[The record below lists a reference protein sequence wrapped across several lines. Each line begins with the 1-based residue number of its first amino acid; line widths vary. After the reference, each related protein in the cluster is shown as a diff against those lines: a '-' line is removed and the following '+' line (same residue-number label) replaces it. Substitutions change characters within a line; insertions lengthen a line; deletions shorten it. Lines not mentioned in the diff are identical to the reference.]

1 MGWVLAGRVARGRSE
16 IARGWLEVEEA
27 EVLAVAPG
35 PPPPDRTVVDVGEGL
50 IAPGFVD
57 LHVHGGA
64 GHTLS
69 GATPAV
75 VAEELEAIAAF
86 HATHGTTAL
95 VATTVTEGPAR
106 LLAAAAGVAL
116 VRRRTGSA
124 PAEAARRAEVL
135 GLHLEGPWLAPSRA
149 GAQTPED
156 LRRPSVAEFDELMAA
171 AEGALRIVTIAPEL
185 EGGTAFVRHVAER
198 GAVVS
203 VGHTEANYEEVR
215 RAIAAGA
222 RHLTHAG
229 NAMAGIDRRRPGPL
243 VAALL
248 DPAVTLEVIAD
259 GLHVHPGLL
268 QLLAAVAGPRLVL
281 VTDAI
286 AAAGAAD
293 GRYRLGRLDVVVEGG
308 RASLADRPDTLA
320 GSTLTMER
328 AVRTLHRAG
337 VGLPE
342 ALFAASGAPAA
353 VLGLEGHKGCLSP
366 GADADLVVLDEQ
378 LDVVA
383 TVVGGRVVH
392 DPGGRFEAP
401 GPPIG

>member
-1 MGWVLAGRVARGRSE
+1 MGWVLAGRVARGRGEVVLGWVE
-16 IARGWLEVEEA
+16 IDGREV
-27 EVLAVAPG
+27 VAVGVGA
-35 PPPPDRTVVDVGEGL
+35 PPPGRTVVDLGEAV

-57 LHVHGGA
+57 LHVHGGD

-69 GATPAV
+69 GETPRAV
-75 VAEELEAIAAF
+75 ADELDAIARF

-95 VATTVTEGPAR
+95 VATTVTEAPAR
-106 LLAAAAGVAL
+106 LAAAAAGVAL
-116 VRRRTGSA
+116 VRR
-124 PAEAARRAEVL
+124 EAASRSPGASFGAEVL

-156 LRRPSVAEFDELMAA
+156 LRTPSAAEFDQLMAA
-171 AEGALRIVTIAPEL
+171 AEGAVRIVTVAPEL
-185 EGGTAFVRHVAER
+185 EGGAAFVRHAVQR

-203 VGHTEANYEEVR
+203 VGHTEATYEQVR
-215 RAIAAGA
+215 AAIAAGA

-259 GLHVHPGLL
+259 GLHVHEGLL
-268 QLLAAVAGPRLVL
+268 VFLEAVAGPRLVL

-293 GRYRLGRLDVVVEGG
+293 GHYRLGRLDVVVEAG

-320 GSTLTMER
+320 GSTLTMDR

-353 VLGLEGHKGCLSP
+353 VLGLDGRKGCLAP
-366 GADADLVVLDEQ
+366 GADADVVVLDGR
-378 LDVVA
+378 LDVLA

-392 DPGGRFEAP
+392 DPAGRLGEGGAP
-401 GPPIG
+401 VG